1 MNSHSKPTSF
11 HHTTPRPAAKRPAYF
26 DSYTAKTKVSDNDEI
41 NAESTGNVYNTRQII
56 NRNPDDPL
64 NREFTLDVIKQ
75 GTKIPPPSGQ
85 GLVNRNTLIRQE
97 YKETRNRYLI
107 TFFSCISYMMNL
119 I

>member
-1 MNSHSKPTSF
+1 MTQWPKEKEKKNKQRSTK
-11 HHTTPRPAAKRPAYF
+11 HTH
-26 DSYTAKTKVSDNDEI
+26 KTKDRVTQTLVKTGCELMCCGKVSSSCS
-41 NAESTGNVYNTRQII
+41 NARQII

-85 GLVNRNTLIRQE
+85 GLVNRNTLIHQE
-97 YKETRNRYLI
+97 YKDTRNRYLI